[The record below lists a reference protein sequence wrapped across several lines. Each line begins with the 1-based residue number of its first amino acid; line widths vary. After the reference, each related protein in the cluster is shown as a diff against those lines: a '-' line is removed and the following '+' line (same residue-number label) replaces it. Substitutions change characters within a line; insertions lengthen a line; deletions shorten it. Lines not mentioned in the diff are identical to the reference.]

1 MKERAFIYI
10 LFNRKRGTLYSGVTS
25 DLLKRIYEHKNK
37 ITGGF
42 TAKYNIDKLGYYEI
56 HTSMIEAIK
65 REKQLKKFYRH
76 QKIILIEKNNP
87 DWHDLYYELCK

>member
-1 MKERAFIYI
+1 MLCISYFKF
-10 LFNRKRGTLYSGVTS
+10 K
-25 DLLKRIYEHKNK
+25 YEHKNK